1 MTNYNSGMIAIH
13 YFKKKYNKFNAL
25 LTSFEEEQM
34 NTTMLN
40 TESFLIMPIQRLPRY
55 VLLLRDIRKYTP
67 PSQEHAAIGDA
78 ISWIERTLSDLN
90 SKIKFDAEKTKKVLA
105 IAESIEGEEVR
116 QLHLKTLLVAVN
128 TDYDR
133 IC

>member
-1 MTNYNSGMIAIH
+1 MIAIH

-55 VLLLRDIRKYTP
+55 VLLLRDIRKYMP

-78 ISWIERTLSDLN
+78 IVWIERTLSDLN
-90 SKIKFDAEKTKKVLA
+90 SKIKFDAEKTKKVLS
-105 IAESIEGEEVR
+105 IAESIEGEEVSTKP
-116 QLHLKTLLVAVN
+116 LINYPSV
-128 TDYDR
+128 Y
-133 IC
+133 